1 MAKNFLDKD
10 GVSRL
15 IYNFKSLFA
24 TLSHKHEIS
33 DLTDYTVDSA
43 LSSTST
49 NPIQNKVV
57 NEGFSLVANS
67 LTSMQNS
74 IKGKADKEHEH
85 TNYALTSYV
94 DETFAKKS
102 DVQDVDLSN
111 YETKEDASAK
121 LDEAKQYT
129 DTKTSGLASTST
141 VDTKISTHNTSTS
154 AHSDIR
160 DLITGLTNRLNALA
174 DSDDTTLDQMSE
186 IVEYIKSNKSL
197 IDSITTSKVSVSD
210 IVDNLTTSNASKVLS
225 AKQGIALK
233 GLIDTLQTAVNGKAA
248 QTSLDSHTGNTTV
261 HITSTERTNWNA
273 AKTHADSAHAPS
285 NAQANVIES
294 IKVNGTAQTISEK
307 TVNITVPTKASDIG
321 AATASH
327 NHAISEIT
335 NLQTTLNNTDSAI
348 SANTNSI
355 STLTD
360 RTSALEGKVG
370 DGFEEITSAE
380 ISALFA

>member
-85 TNYALTSYV
+85 TNYALISYV

-129 DTKTSGLASTST
+129 DTAVSGKANTTHSHDDIYYTETEIDSKLSSKSDTTHKHDSDYDARGTATST
-141 VDTKISTHNTSTS
+141 VSTHNSSTS
-154 AHSDIR
+154 AHNDIR
-160 DLITGLTNRLNALA
+160 DLITGLTTRLNTLA

-186 IVEYIKSNKSL
+186 IVAYIKANKDL
-197 IDSITTSKVSVSD
+197 IDSITTSKVNVSD
-210 IVDNLTTSNASKVLS
+210 IIDNLTTNVSNKPLS
-225 AKQGIALK
+225 AAQGVAIK
-233 GLIDTLQTAVNGKAA
+233 GLIDALQTEVNGKVDSLSDLGITVTATELNYMTGV
-248 QTSLDSHTGNTTV
+248 TSNVQYQLDAKVPTSRTINGKALTGN
-261 HITSTERTNWNA
+261 ITL
-273 AKTHADSAHAPS
+273 SASDVGAYS
-285 NAQANVIES
+285 
-294 IKVNGTAQTISEK
+294 KSEINDMELI
-307 TVNITVPTKASDIG
+307 TVNDID
-321 AATASH
+321 
-327 NHAISEIT
+327 AICGTDLLETSEV
-335 NLQTTLNNTDSAI
+335 
-348 SANTNSI
+348 
-355 STLTD
+355 
-360 RTSALEGKVG
+360 K
-370 DGFEEITSAE
+370 F
-380 ISALFA
+380 